1 MVEERTI
8 VYFDAP
14 GPQNTD
20 VVLACAL
27 RRAKEK
33 GIRYIVVASSSG
45 ETALRLGEEA
55 KREGYQGKIVVCTYH
70 AGFSGGDA
78 VSLSSERRAL
88 LEAMGMVVVQ
98 GVHALSG
105 ISRSFRQRFGGLS
118 IPEIVAESFRRISE
132 GFKVAIEVAIMAA
145 DFGAIPTTEDVIALG
160 GKAKG
165 VDTAI
170 VLRPCHQNSFFDLKV
185 REILCMPRL

>member
-1 MVEERTI
+1 MVEERAI

>member
-20 VVLACAL
+20 VALACAL
-27 RRAKEK
+27 RRAKE
-33 GIRYIVVASSSG
+33 GSIGYIVVASSSG

-55 KREGYQGKIVVCTYH
+55 RREGYQGKIVVCTYH
-70 AGFSGGDA
+70 AGFSGGDT
-78 VSLSSERRAL
+78 VSLPPERRAL
-88 LEAMGMVVVQ
+88 LEAMGMVIVQ
-98 GVHALSG
+98 GMHALSG

-118 IPEIVAESFRRISE
+118 IPEVIAESFRRISE
-132 GFKVAIEVAIMAA
+132 GFKVAVEVAIMAA
-145 DFGAIPTTEDVIALG
+145 DAGAIPTTEDVIALG

-170 VLRPCHQNSFFDLKV
+170 LLRPCHQNSFFDLKV
-185 REILCMPRL
+185 REILCMPRS

>member
-1 MVEERTI
+1 MEERTI

-14 GPQNTD
+14 GPQNTG

-33 GIRYIVVASSSG
+33 DIRYIVVASSSG

-78 VSLSSERRAL
+78 ISLPLERRAL

-160 GKAKG
+160 GKEKG